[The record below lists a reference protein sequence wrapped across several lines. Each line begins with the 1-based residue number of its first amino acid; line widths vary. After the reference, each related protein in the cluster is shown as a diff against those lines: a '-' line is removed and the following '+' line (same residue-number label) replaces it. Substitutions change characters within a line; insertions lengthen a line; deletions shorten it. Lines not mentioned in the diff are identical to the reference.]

1 MNKVLIVSR
10 QKETYQRLI
19 QQAQLPQLEITDD
32 PRLAAIIL
40 ADPPKIAAHLNDYP
54 ALCWLQ
60 STFAGIDALTKP
72 ALRQDYTLTNIRGCF
87 GQLITEYVIGLT
99 LAHTRHFALYQQQQ
113 KHRQWQPHRYSA
125 LSNKTMVILGT
136 GTIGSH
142 LAQAAHTMGLRL
154 IGVNRSG
161 EPASHLFAHTYPLS
175 ELPQALTQADILV
188 STLPAT
194 TATDNLLNATSLSH
208 CQNTLLFNVGR
219 GNAVCEEGLLSAI
232 EQGHVAH
239 AFLDVFKHEPLNN
252 QHPFW
257 QHPNITITPH
267 IAAESFPEQVFD
279 VFAAN
284 YLRFIQRQPLMYQI
298 DFTRGY

>member
-1 MNKVLIVSR
+1 MNKILIVSR
-10 QKETYQRLI
+10 QQETYQRLLR
-19 QQAQLPQLEITDD
+19 QAQLPQLEITDD

-72 ALRQDYTLTNIRGCF
+72 DLRQDYSLTNIRGCF
-87 GQLITEYVIGLT
+87 GQLIAEYVIGLT
-99 LAHTRHFALYQQQQ
+99 LAHTRHFPRYRQQQ
-113 KHRQWQPHRYSA
+113 KHRQWQPHTYAA
-125 LSNKTMVILGT
+125 LSNKTLVILGT

-142 LAQAAHTMGLRL
+142 LAQAAQAMGLQI

-161 EPASHLFAHTYPLS
+161 EPAGHFFAHTYPLS
-175 ELPQALTQADILV
+175 ELPQALAQADILV

-194 TATDNLLNATSLSH
+194 SATDNLLNATSLGH

-232 EQGHVAH
+232 KQGHVAH
-239 AFLDVFKHEPLNN
+239 AFLDVFKHEPLNQ

-257 QHPNITITPH
+257 LHPDITITPH

-279 VFAAN
+279 IFAAN
-284 YLRFIQRQPLMYQI
+284 YLRFLQQQPLMYQI
-298 DFTRGY
+298 DFKRGY